1 MSEIKLYHGDC
12 FKLLDQISDE
22 SIDLILT
29 DIPYV
34 ISQENN
40 FTTMK
45 DRDGRNGIYFGS
57 WDKGFDVSQLSALIP
72 KLKQGGSFICFHSFE
87 QFSNVKSA
95 LSDLEWKDF
104 LIWEKTNP
112 MPRNTDRRY
121 VCNIECF
128 SLYIKAG
135 APWTFHRINDVY
147 DGCVHRYPSESGG
160 GFERYHPCQKP
171 QDLLVELIKRHSN
184 TGDTVFDPF
193 MGSGSAG
200 VACLNTG
207 RNFIG
212 IELDDN
218 YFHIAE
224 ERIKQAQINPEVP
237 YKKPSNDEIKHKRLF

>member
-1 MSEIKLYHGDC
+1 MSDIKLYQGDC
-12 FKLLDQISDE
+12 FKLLDQIPDG

-34 ISQENN
+34 ISRENN
-40 FTTMK
+40 FTTM
-45 DRDGRNGIYFGS
+45 GRNGIDFGS
-57 WDKGFDVSQLSALIP
+57 WDKDFDVSQLSALIP

-128 SLYIKAG
+128 SFYVKVG

-147 DGCVHRYPSESGG
+147 DGCVHRYSSESGG

-171 QDLLVELIKRHSN
+171 QNLLVELIKRHSN
-184 TGDTVFDPF
+184 IGDTVFDPF
-193 MGSGSAG
+193 MGSGSVG
-200 VACLNTG
+200 VACLNTN

-237 YKKPSNDEIKHKRLF
+237 YKKPSNDGIKHKRLF

>member
-1 MSEIKLYHGDC
+1 MSDIKLYHGYC
-12 FKLLDQISDE
+12 FKLLDSIADN

-45 DRDGRNGIYFGS
+45 DRDGRNGIDFGK
-57 WDKGFDVSQLSALIP
+57 WDKEFDVSQLSVLAS

-87 QFSNVKSA
+87 QFSKVKSA

-128 SLYIKAG
+128 SLYVKYG

-147 DGCVHRYPSESGG
+147 DGCVHSYPSESGG

-184 TGDTVFDPF
+184 IGDTVFDPF
-193 MGSGSAG
+193 MGSGSVG
-200 VACLNTG
+200 LACLNTD

-212 IELDDN
+212 MELDDN

-237 YKKPSNDEIKHKRLF
+237 YRKPSNDGVKHKRLF